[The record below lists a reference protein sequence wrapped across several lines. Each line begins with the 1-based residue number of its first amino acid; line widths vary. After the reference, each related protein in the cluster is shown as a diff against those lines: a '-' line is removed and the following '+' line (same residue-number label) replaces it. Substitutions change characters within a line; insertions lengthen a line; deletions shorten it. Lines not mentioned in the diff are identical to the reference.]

1 MGRFLDAGNS
11 EFWMSEEYK
20 LASNSEKGLVIPSI
34 RNKNISNRNKET
46 QSCPFYN
53 KFTDIFCNFFF
64 TVYTSYLTDS
74 YIFFILKLESRQKF
88 CSSR

>member
-34 RNKNISNRNKET
+34 RNKNISNRNKDAFLAIIRPK
-46 QSCPFYN
+46 QAL
-53 KFTDIFCNFFF
+53 
-64 TVYTSYLTDS
+64 LTIS
-74 YIFFILKLESRQKF
+74 
-88 CSSR
+88 

>member
-34 RNKNISNRNKET
+34 RNKNISNRNKEA
-46 QSCPFYN
+46 FL
-53 KFTDIFCNFFF
+53 F
-64 TVYTSYLTDS
+64 
-74 YIFFILKLESRQKF
+74 
-88 CSSR
+88 

>member
-34 RNKNISNRNKET
+34 RNKHISNRNKEG
-46 QSCPFYN
+46 F
-53 KFTDIFCNFFF
+53 
-64 TVYTSYLTDS
+64 LTIIRPKQVLLTIS
-74 YIFFILKLESRQKF
+74 
-88 CSSR
+88 